1 MTIYPDS
8 REGCK
13 CNAKLARQG
22 EGRDPL
28 SRRAVHAMQCSCSC
42 MHFSIAP
49 FPAQPPPRVPGRPAC
64 CPAIAASA

>member
-42 MHFSIAP
+42 IFLLPLSQPSLLPESQAGL
-49 FPAQPPPRVPGRPAC
+49 PAALL
-64 CPAIAASA
+64 